1 MTIGATTRV
10 TGVIGDPIRHSR
22 SPRIFNAAYAA
33 AELDWVYLAFE
44 VPAGLGA
51 NAVRAM
57 PALGIAGLSVTMP
70 HKDDAAAACNELS
83 PDAKAL
89 GAVNAIVLREDG
101 SLYGDSTDGE
111 GFWLSLSDAGVDPTG
126 RSVLVLGAGGAAR
139 SVVLALGRRGVQVTV
154 AARRS
159 DAAEAAAALA
169 PGARAAAWS
178 DVGSVV
184 SQVEGVVNATSIGMT
199 SRAGEAD
206 ESRELP
212 AVGAGQWAADLVYY
226 PERTRFLEAAES
238 GGALA
243 VGGLGMLVHQAA
255 IAFAQ
260 FTGRPA
266 PLDAMWTAARG

>member
-1 MTIGATTRV
+1 MISAATRLS
-10 TGVIGDPIRHSR
+10 GVIGDPIRHSR
-22 SPRIFNAAYAA
+22 SPAIFNAAYAA

-44 VPAGLGA
+44 VPEGRGA
-51 NAVRAM
+51 DAVRAM

-70 HKDDAAAACNELS
+70 HKDAAAVACSELS
-83 PDAKAL
+83 PDAAAL
-89 GAVNAIVLREDG
+89 GAVNTVTLRDDG

-111 GFWLSLSDAGVDPTG
+111 GFWLNLSDAGVDPTG

-139 SVVLALGRRGVQVTV
+139 SVVLALGRRGVQVTI

-159 DAAEAAAALA
+159 EAAEAAATLA
-169 PGARAAAWS
+169 PGARAVAWS
-178 DVGSVV
+178 EVDSVV
-184 SQVEGVVNATSIGMT
+184 PMVEGVVNATSIGMT
-199 SRAGEAD
+199 KSGNEAGNAAK
-206 ESRELP
+206 LP
-212 AVGAGQWAADLVYY
+212 DLGAGQWAADLVYY
-226 PERTRFLEAAES
+226 PEQTGFLDAAEA

-266 PLDAMWTAARG
+266 PLEAMRAAARG